1 MEFEICRA
9 ILRFEQEVMKVEPV
23 AIHALVGIDV
33 ILVKVEGTLTPA
45 ERQLGR
51 DRKGL
56 ELVRQFRRALLDQV
70 REDVAKIIAAVTN
83 VEVHEVFTD
92 VSASSN
98 EDALVFTMN
107 GNLKVNRR
115 QRKRQTES
123 RRGR

>member
-1 MEFEICRA
+1 MEFKIGQA
-9 ILRFEQEVMKVEPV
+9 IRRFEQEVMKVEPV
-23 AIHALVGIDV
+23 AIHVLVGIDV
-33 ILVKVEGTLTPA
+33 IVVKVEGTLTPA

-98 EDALVFTMN
+98 EEALVFTMN

-115 QRKRQTES
+115 QRKHQTES